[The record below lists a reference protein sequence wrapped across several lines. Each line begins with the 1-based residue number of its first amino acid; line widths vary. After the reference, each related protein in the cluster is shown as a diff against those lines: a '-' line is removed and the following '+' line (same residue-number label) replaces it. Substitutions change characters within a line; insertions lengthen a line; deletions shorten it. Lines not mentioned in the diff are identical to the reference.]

1 MTLPSEVHT
10 RNELMQEFQKTK
22 KFQKIQ
28 FSFTSPAVTSSIK
41 QSSSSSS
48 TKEQRPSSLLYLLP
62 SIQCHESIFIDFISL
77 CVTPPV
83 SNGGLRTIDYR
94 LEPLLLPTNQVD
106 NTSHLLNNY
115 EKQSAQEI
123 HKFIDNILEEIDDK
137 YAIILK
143 NHEQD
148 ISNREVSMK
157 NTREEVEKERK
168 NQEFYLKD
176 LRQTQEGIS
185 TMTHS
190 NSNVN
195 INNNSYHHNQ
205 QQSQQQQQQQ
215 INQIRSNINSG
226 SNNSRR

>member
-1 MTLPSEVHT
+1 
-10 RNELMQEFQKTK
+10 
-22 KFQKIQ
+22 
-28 FSFTSPAVTSSIK
+28 
-41 QSSSSSS
+41 
-48 TKEQRPSSLLYLLP
+48 
-62 SIQCHESIFIDFISL
+62 
-77 CVTPPV
+77 
-83 SNGGLRTIDYR
+83 
-94 LEPLLLPTNQVD
+94 LPTNQVD
-106 NTSHLLNNY
+106 NTSHLLNTY

-205 QQSQQQQQQQ
+205 QQSQQQQ